1 MITHLIPKMYVMTLY
16 PSRPYEC
23 FASTS
28 LKLVFVTQLYL
39 LFTKSQCAL
48 LLVLWCQ
55 DDHSSRNSLTMKEC
69 SCGPYS
75 SKVVTSRFARYLGT
89 AVETFTDH
97 CD

>member
-16 PSRPYEC
+16 LSRPYEC

-28 LKLVFVTQLYL
+28 LRLVFVTQLYL
-39 LFTKSQCAL
+39 LFTKFQCAL
-48 LLVLWCQ
+48 LLVQWCQ
-55 DDHSSRNSLTMKEC
+55 DDHSSRYSPMMKEC

-75 SKVVTSRFARYLGT
+75 SKVVTSRFARYSGIAVGT
-89 AVETFTDH
+89 FIDP